1 MQISPSPLIC
11 HINIGTVRNKLL
23 FINLKVTV
31 TVRPQWH
38 IKMSSEYL
46 LNYTWSRCLTLWAGE
61 YRLQV
66 PVCTSVQLCEAL
78 TFTVHRNTKQLF
90 YSYILITCGEKM
102 TFLPWGWH
110 QRNASAITNLRTC
123 QTQLVRLSWSG
134 SAFISLS
141 FSRLFVSLTP
151 LCFELNAGMLWHSA
165 QSTANITIFRGH
177 AVHLL
182 THLLTTIG
190 CEHADIYHANI
201 T

>member
-1 MQISPSPLIC
+1 MTHQDVLWIFVELYMVQVSHSLGRWIQTS
-11 HINIGTVRNKLL
+11 GTSLYK
-23 FINLKVTV
+23 
-31 TVRPQWH
+31 
-38 IKMSSEYL
+38 
-46 LNYTWSRCLTLWAGE
+46 CA
-61 YRLQV
+61 
-66 PVCTSVQLCEAL
+66 
-78 TFTVHRNTKQLF
+78 FTVHRNTKQLF
-90 YSYILITCGEKM
+90 YSYILITCGEKK
-102 TFLPWGWH
+102 TFLAWGWH

-165 QSTANITIFRGH
+165 QSTASITILRVH